1 MNQLRPNN
9 LIIGDS
15 IVNGLWRYQQI
26 SSSFLH
32 QTSNLGIG
40 GDRVEHVLWRMENL
54 DIPTSVENAILQCGT
69 NSLGKNS
76 PNDIANS
83 IICIALTAIKRKP
96 SINVIIMGILPR
108 NERNSVNR
116 MLIKKVNNLIC
127 QYCTKVKNE
136 VNIFFITPSQD
147 WILSTGELNPSYF
160 WIDGIHLTKTGNL
173 KFAKSITNY
182 LATLKHHVQPKIS
195 PLVFPAPSNKIPIF
209 DTNHFPHLPPPIVPF
224 NSSQISKRSALSFPK
239 PSKQFSRTSISK
251 HSKRSLSQSSPSLQ
265 SQLTSPS
272 LPIPLQTLLPPH
284 QISIPPPLPPSSQP
298 SLPLPY

>member
-1 MNQLRPNN
+1 MLHIYFSCNLKFYGNYLLHSKSITTISFINYHKILAFLKVIIFYTSMLINVETELNLHDFYRTKACTPTKRFYKIGWNDTFKNQQNIMNQLRPNN

-15 IVNGLWRYQQI
+15 IVNGLWYQQI

-54 DIPTSVENAILQCGT
+54 DIPTSVENVILQCGT

-136 VNIFFITPSQD
+136 VNIFLYHCHKIGYYQLVSLTRHIFGLMAYIWQKRETLNSQ
-147 WILSTGELNPSYF
+147 N
-160 WIDGIHLTKTGNL
+160 
-173 KFAKSITNY
+173 
-182 LATLKHHVQPKIS
+182 Q
-195 PLVFPAPSNKIPIF
+195 
-209 DTNHFPHLPPPIVPF
+209 
-224 NSSQISKRSALSFPK
+224 
-239 PSKQFSRTSISK
+239 
-251 HSKRSLSQSSPSLQ
+251 
-265 SQLTSPS
+265 
-272 LPIPLQTLLPPH
+272 
-284 QISIPPPLPPSSQP
+284 
-298 SLPLPY
+298 